1 MGKFY
6 GVENLESKILD
17 GLIQNYL
24 KAMDFYYNDKKE
36 KELETVRRM
45 LSDLISLGK
54 RLEIINLC
62 EINTQNIKQII

>member
-1 MGKFY
+1 
-6 GVENLESKILD
+6 
-17 GLIQNYL
+17 
-24 KAMDFYYNDKKE
+24 MDFYYNDKKE

-62 EINTQNIKQII
+62 EINT